1 MAKGEGAFVE
11 GGDLLSEKEMQFME
25 SENQS

>member
-1 MAKGEGAFVE
+1 MAKGEGAFVV

-25 SENQS
+25 SEKRS